1 MTPMGKSIL
10 LVDDDQDIREL
21 LEAYLSRAG
30 FSVRAVADGYG
41 FRTALKAEP
50 ADLLILDV
58 MLPGEDGFSLCRW
71 VRALSG
77 SISQVPI
84 IMLTA
89 SSDEADRVI
98 GLELGADDYIGKP
111 FSPREL
117 QARIKAL
124 LRRAGFGDAKSG
136 HTLVFDEW
144 RLDTVTH
151 RLFHQDGEEVILSGA
166 DFTLLKLFLDHPQ
179 QILDRDTIANA
190 TRGREVMPLD
200 RIVDMA
206 VSRLR
211 QRLRDTGKSPRLIRT
226 VRGSGYLL
234 AAQVHGPTADVF

>member
-1 MTPMGKSIL
+1 MSQTGKSIL

-21 LEAYLSRAG
+21 LDTYLSRAG
-30 FSVRAVADGYG
+30 FHVRAVADGYNL
-41 FRTALKAEP
+41 RAALKSEP

-71 VRALSG
+71 VRALPG
-77 SISQVPI
+77 AIAHIPI

-117 QARIKAL
+117 LARIKAL
-124 LRRAGFGDAKSG
+124 LRRAGFSDSKAG
-136 HTLVFDEW
+136 HMLSFDEW

-166 DFTLLKLFLDHPQ
+166 DFTLLKLFLDNPQ

-234 AAQVHGPTADVF
+234 AAQVHGQTADVL

>member
-1 MTPMGKSIL
+1 MSKSIL

-21 LEAYLSRAG
+21 LQTYLSRAG
-30 FSVRAVADGYG
+30 FSVQAVADGQR
-41 FRTALKAEP
+41 FRQALDGSDC
-50 ADLLILDV
+50 DLVILDV
-58 MLPGEDGFSLCRW
+58 MLPDEDGFSLCRW
-71 VRALSG
+71 VRQHPRLA
-77 SISQVPI
+77 QVPI

-98 GLELGADDYIGKP
+98 GLELGADDYLGKP

-124 LRRAGFGDAKSG
+124 LRRAGFGQERNGSDVL
-136 HTLVFDEW
+136 TFDDW
-144 RLDTVTH
+144 RLDTVSH
-151 RLFHQDGEEVILSGA
+151 RLFHRDGEEVILSGA
-166 DFTLLKLFLDHPQ
+166 DFALLKLFLDHPQ
-179 QILDRDTIANA
+179 QILDRDTIGNA
-190 TRGREVMPLD
+190 TRGREPMPLD

-211 QRLRDTGKSPRLIRT
+211 QRLRDTQKPPRLIRT

-234 AAQVHGPTADVF
+234 AASVAPAH

>member
-1 MTPMGKSIL
+1 MSKSIL

-21 LEAYLSRAG
+21 LQTYLSRAG
-30 FSVRAVADGYG
+30 FSVQAVADGQG
-41 FRTALKAEP
+41 FRQAL
-50 ADLLILDV
+50 DGSDCNLVILDV
-58 MLPGEDGFSLCRW
+58 MLPDEDGFSLCRW
-71 VRALSG
+71 VRQHSRLA
-77 SISQVPI
+77 QVPI

-98 GLELGADDYIGKP
+98 GLELGADDYLGKP

-124 LRRAGFGDAKSG
+124 LRRAGFAQERNGGDVL
-136 HTLVFDEW
+136 TFDDW
-144 RLDTVTH
+144 RLDTISH
-151 RLFHQDGEEVILSGA
+151 RLFHRDGEEVILSGA
-166 DFTLLKLFLDHPQ
+166 DFALLKLFLDHPQ
-179 QILDRDTIANA
+179 QILDRDTIGNA
-190 TRGREVMPLD
+190 TRGREPMPLD

-211 QRLRDTGKSPRLIRT
+211 QRLRDTQKPPRLIRT

-234 AAQVHGPTADVF
+234 AASVAPAH